1 MLAGLGV
8 RKDYYRN
15 CKIYYVIEGDSIS
28 QEDLETLKSGNACD
42 VRNPLPMSL
51 SGEELA
57 RTVYQAG
64 DTIQIA
70 GKEIPVLAGT
80 TYIFYE
86 ETDRQLEE
94 SFEQIRLLAWGFILF
109 VGLIGPFNTINTV
122 YTNIHTIIESTII
135 FIGICLLATC
145 IPLREI
151 TKMSIVDSIETIG

>member
-1 MLAGLGV
+1 MAKNWQE
-8 RKDYYRN
+8 R
-15 CKIYYVIEGDSIS
+15 SIR
-28 QEDLETLKSGNACD
+28 L
-42 VRNPLPMSL
+42 
-51 SGEELA
+51 
-57 RTVYQAG
+57 
-64 DTIQIA
+64 QIA

-135 FIGICLLATC
+135 SIGICLLATC

-151 TKMSIVDSIETIG
+151 NKMSIVDSIETIGYPIRTDEGSVSMC